1 MNTIRVIASQNRTI
15 SNAVTAAHSQRGVVL
30 IIALIVL
37 VAMTLASIAMVRS
50 IDTSTIIAGN
60 LAFKQSGV
68 ASGDAGIEAAVT
80 WLSANGD
87 SLTADSPTNGYY
99 ATSQDSLDLTANT
112 TPTNTADDLNW
123 SDGAKV
129 KKLAKDAA
137 GNEVAYIIHRM
148 CNSAGALNGSTCATE
163 DGLMTG
169 SSLGAARQMTTYQP
183 GSWTVAATRGYY
195 RITVRVIGPRN
206 TTSYVQAFISR

>member
-1 MNTIRVIASQNRTI
+1 MKTPGPTAPQYVVKPH
-15 SNAVTAAHSQRGVVL
+15 AVRKRHGQHGVVL

-60 LAFKQSGV
+60 LAFKQSAV

-87 SLTADSPTNGYY
+87 SLTADSAANGYY
-99 ATSQDSLDLTANT
+99 ATSQDSLDLTAGT
-112 TPTNTADDLNW
+112 TSTADDLNW
-123 SDGAKV
+123 SDATKV
-129 KKLAKDAA
+129 KKLATDAA
-137 GNEVAYIIHRM
+137 GNDVAYIIHRM
-148 CNSAGALNGSTCATE
+148 CNSTGALNASTCATE
-163 DGLMTG
+163 DGVLTG

-183 GSWTVAATRGYY
+183 GSWTVAASRGYY
-195 RITVRVIGPRN
+195 RITVRVAGPRN
-206 TTSYVQAFISR
+206 TISYVQAFVSR

>member
-1 MNTIRVIASQNRTI
+1 MRRPAPR
-15 SNAVTAAHSQRGVVL
+15 QRGVVL
-30 IIALIVL
+30 VIALIVL

-60 LAFKQSGV
+60 LAFKQSAV
-68 ASGDAGIEAAVT
+68 ASGDAGVEAAVA

-87 SLTADSPTNGYY
+87 SLTADSPANGYY
-99 ATSQDSLDLTANT
+99 ASSQDSLDLTARAAPT
-112 TPTNTADDLNW
+112 TDDLNW
-123 SDGAKV
+123 SDANVV
-129 KKLAKDAA
+129 KKLAKDTA

-163 DGLMTG
+163 DGLLTG
-169 SSLGAARQMTTYQP
+169 SSQGSARQMTTYQP

-195 RITVRVIGPRN
+195 RITVRVAGPRN
-206 TTSYVQAFISR
+206 TISYVQAFVSR

>member
-1 MNTIRVIASQNRTI
+1 MTI
-15 SNAVTAAHSQRGVVL
+15 AHPFSARQAERGVVL

-68 ASGDAGIEAAVT
+68 ASGDAGIEAAAA

-87 SLTADSPTNGYY
+87 ILTADSPANGYY
-99 ATSQDSLDLTANT
+99 ATSQDSLDLTGGA
-112 TPTNTADDLNW
+112 TPNISADDLDW
-123 SDGAKV
+123 SNGGKV

-137 GNEVAYIIHRM
+137 GNEAAYVIHRM
-148 CNSAGALNGSTCATE
+148 CNGTGVLNGSTCATE
-163 DGLMTG
+163 DGLLTG
-169 SSLGAARQMTTYQP
+169 SSQGSARQMTTYQP
-183 GSWTVAATRGYY
+183 GTWTAAATRGYY
-195 RITVRVIGPRN
+195 RITVRVAGPRN
-206 TTSYVQAFISR
+206 TISYVQAFVSR